1 MFGEKRSRAVILDV
15 AGSCISLLCGSSK
28 IHSQWNSSNAQRD
41 RLVFHHKPPCLIVC
55 FSSYRM
61 SWLSP
66 TGSLFIFLS
75 GLLLSLIYLSSGTL
89 PVDVCAFCVLYSA
102 ASLFGSLVGPSWS
115 LHASILIC
123 LRSQI
128 WSLRLISKH
137 EVHVCVCVVC
147 VWPACPLLHLSP
159 QLYFPPV
166 FPCMWSCPA
175 QDEWPAV
182 TRSVFLQGWIHLP
195 HVSPKGHTINRK
207 QSLAER
213 YLEDGQR
220 AQQVLLGIHLRHCWV

>member
-1 MFGEKRSRAVILDV
+1 M
-15 AGSCISLLCGSSK
+15 AGSCIFLLCGFSK

-41 RLVFHHKPPCLIVC
+41 RLVFHHEPPCLIVY

-66 TGSLFIFLS
+66 TGSLFIFSS
-75 GLLLSLIYLSSGTL
+75 GLLLSLIYLSSGIL
-89 PVDVCAFCVLYSA
+89 PVDVCAFCVLSSA
-102 ASLFGSLVGPSWS
+102 ASSFGSSVALSWS

-123 LRSQI
+123 LHSQI

-137 EVHVCVCVVC
+137 EVCVRVCVVC

-166 FPCMWSCPA
+166 FPRMWSCPA

-182 TRSVFLQGWIHLP
+182 TSSVLLQSWIHLP
-195 HVSPKGHTINRK
+195 HVSLKGHTINRK

-220 AQQVLLGIHLRHCWV
+220 ALQVLLGIHFKRCWV